1 MKSLFIFA
9 VIIAMASAQENS
21 MESRENGVINL
32 SSLMNS
38 DYAGIAIV
46 LVGGL
51 VLIGVMGALY
61 FGELTVQ
68 KRRRAAYL
76 RSLRRYYQNHP
87 EYRRRYYGHI
97 SRIGSFDY
105 EDTEEV
111 PQNTIE
117 SLDLVDT
124 TFGLLNV
131 ESEACRARA
140 ICELERTATQNVVT
154 AFLTKN
160 LNSYV
165 SGLEKYESAI
175 QRGRAGQSCEEIYAD
190 CPTNL
195 LSDTWKY
202 FWRR

>member
-1 MKSLFIFA
+1 MKSFYIFA
-9 VIIAMASAQENS
+9 VVIAMASALETEV
-21 MESRENGVINL
+21 ESRENGVINL
-32 SSLMNS
+32 STMLNS
-38 DYAGIAIV
+38 QYATVGMVIV
-46 LVGGL
+46 LGL
-51 VLIGVMGALY
+51 GLITILGPLY
-61 FGELTVQ
+61 FGKLTLQ
-68 KRRRAAYL
+68 KRRRQAY
-76 RSLRRYYQNHP
+76 LRRYYQNHP
-87 EYRRRYYGHI
+87 EYRRRYYGGI
-97 SRIGSFDY
+97 SRIGSIDY
-105 EDTEEV
+105 EDTDEI

-140 ICELERTATQNVVT
+140 ICELERTANQNVVT